1 MIDTYHLKSSPFP
14 PVPKFNRSLSL
25 AYFVILIFCVNEV
38 ANRISPFSS
47 SVWDL
52 LSDSQLVSTQLNQ
65 YVYMYVASFMIW
77 YLAHTLLQCA
87 LFLYQKN
94 WEFVLFFYFSSYTLL
109 IVCWHNV
116 LENISFSFRTC
127 GQTGRHSQ
135 NETDVNINQFK
146 SALIPNYFRHDF
158 ISAALALLLFK

>member
-1 MIDTYHLKSSPFP
+1 MIDTYHLTSSPSP

-52 LSDSQLVSTQLNQ
+52 LSDSQLVSAQLNQ

-77 YLAHTLLQCA
+77 YLVHTLLQCA

-94 WEFVLFFYFSSYTLL
+94 WEFVLFFLFFIMYSFDCILTQCFRKYFVFIPYMWSDWTTLSERNR
-109 IVCWHNV
+109 CQH
-116 LENISFSFRTC
+116 
-127 GQTGRHSQ
+127 
-135 NETDVNINQFK
+135 
-146 SALIPNYFRHDF
+146 
-158 ISAALALLLFK
+158 